1 VAAALVLAAAIG
13 FLVKKFKSRAQKR
26 YEQEAMSISAE
37 PQSQSPND
45 YSLVCY
51 ENISGVAALAANQ
64 SDGQNQQS
72 TSASDAEHRSNL
84 YQQLPVQ
91 SSTERDSH
99 AYDVIQMRDVEL
111 ENNHYQQLQCQ
122 NSTERDSHTYAT
134 VQRN

>member
-1 VAAALVLAAAIG
+1 MAAALVLAAIG

-26 YEQEAMSISAE
+26 HEQEATSISAE

-45 YSLVCY
+45 YPFVCY

-72 TSASDAEHRSNL
+72 TSASDAERRSNL
-84 YQQLPVQ
+84 YQQLPAQ
-91 SSTERDSH
+91 NSTERDSH

-111 ENNHYQQLQCQ
+111 GDSHYQQLQCQ
-122 NSTERDSHTYAT
+122 NSMDRDSHTYAT